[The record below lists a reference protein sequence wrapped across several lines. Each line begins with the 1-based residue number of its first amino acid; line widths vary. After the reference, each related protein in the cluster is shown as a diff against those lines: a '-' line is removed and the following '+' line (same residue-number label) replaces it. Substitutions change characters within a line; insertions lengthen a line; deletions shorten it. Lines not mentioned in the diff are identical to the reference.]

1 VQLCGGNGKH
11 RDVAERHSWNWEFV
25 RDWLATRLVAD
36 VARARCRFIERNLEF
51 LNAAG

>member
-36 VARARCRFIERNLEF
+36 AARFIERNLEF